1 MGIQSRQRLRI
12 SAQMYK
18 IQERDRFL
26 GSLKMLQESLTKR
39 QQTIFNFIRSRIE
52 DRGYGP
58 TIREIADEMG
68 FKSPNGVIC
77 HLTALQKKG
86 LINRTNN
93 RSRSIVLTDEVA
105 EELNGF
111 PLAGRVAA
119 GALMEAVEQ
128 NERIDVG
135 NMWPKK
141 GTYVLEVDGD
151 SMIDAQIAP
160 GDYVIVKR
168 KHTANKGDIVVARTS
183 EGDATL
189 KYWFPEKNRVRLQ
202 PANKTMK
209 PIYSRDAK
217 VIGVVIGV
225 VRKMV

>member
-1 MGIQSRQRLRI
+1 
-12 SAQMYK
+12 
-18 IQERDRFL
+18 
-26 GSLKMLQESLTKR
+26 MLQETLTKR
-39 QQTIFNFIRSRIE
+39 QQTIFNFIREKIE
-52 DRGYGP
+52 QRGYGP

-68 FKSPNGVIC
+68 FRSPNGVIC

-86 LINRTNN
+86 LITRTNN
-93 RSRSIVLTDEVA
+93 KSRSIVLTDEVN

-128 NERIDVG
+128 TERIDVAKL
-135 NMWPKK
+135 WPQK

-151 SMIDAQIAP
+151 SMIDAQIAS
-160 GDYVIVKR
+160 GDYVVVKR
-168 KHTANKGDIVVARTS
+168 RSTASRGDIVVARTS
-183 EGDATL
+183 DGDATL
-189 KYWFPEKNRVRLQ
+189 KYWFPEKNRIRLQ
-202 PANKTMK
+202 PANKKMK

-225 VRKMV
+225 VRNLK

>member
-1 MGIQSRQRLRI
+1 
-12 SAQMYK
+12 
-18 IQERDRFL
+18 
-26 GSLKMLQESLTKR
+26 MLQEKLTKR
-39 QQTIFNFIRSRIE
+39 QQTIFDFIRTCIE
-52 DRGYGP
+52 ERGYGP
-58 TIREIADEMG
+58 TIRDIADEMG
-68 FKSPNGVIC
+68 FRSPNGVIC

-93 RSRSIVLTDEVA
+93 QSRSIVLTDEVN
-105 EELNGF
+105 EELKGL

-119 GALMEAVEQ
+119 GSLMEAVEQ
-128 NERIDVG
+128 TERIDVG
-135 NMWPKK
+135 TMWPKK
-141 GTYVLEVDGD
+141 GTYVLEVEGD
-151 SMIDAQIAP
+151 SMLDAQIAP

-168 KHTANKGDIVVARTS
+168 RQTANKGDIVVARTS

-209 PIYSRDAK
+209 PIYSRDVK

-225 VRKMV
+225 VRNLG

>member
-1 MGIQSRQRLRI
+1 
-12 SAQMYK
+12 
-18 IQERDRFL
+18 
-26 GSLKMLQESLTKR
+26 MLQETLTKKQLR
-39 QQTIFNFIRSRIE
+39 IFNFIRNKIE
-52 DRGYGP
+52 QRGFGP
-58 TIREIADEMG
+58 TIREIADEME

-86 LINRTNN
+86 LITRTNN
-93 RSRSIVLTDEVA
+93 KSRSIVLTDEVN

-128 NERIDVG
+128 TERIDVTKF
-135 NMWPKK
+135 WPKK

-160 GDYVIVKR
+160 GDYVVVKR
-168 KHTANKGDIVVARTS
+168 RHTASRGDIVVARTPA
-183 EGDATL
+183 GDATL
-189 KYWFPEKNRVRLQ
+189 KYWFPEKNRIRLQ
-202 PANKTMK
+202 PANKKMK
-209 PIYSRDAK
+209 PIYSKDAK

-225 VRKMV
+225 VRNLK